1 MCLKTWESKC
11 SSEPRTSTQAPSLQN
26 QLTREIRCS
35 GTRNELESQGSK
47 HVCKL
52 CYFQPP
58 FLCKDLKLP
67 HMVSGINVKI
77 HCTLDMIMVLKLPHI
92 VCGINVKIHLQCI
105 TQTLSP
111 KQLLSSN
118 ASTFDEAPVRLQL
131 LISAV
136 KQFNSPR
143 I

>member
-1 MCLKTWESKC
+1 
-11 SSEPRTSTQAPSLQN
+11 
-26 QLTREIRCS
+26 
-35 GTRNELESQGSK
+35 
-47 HVCKL
+47 
-52 CYFQPP
+52 
-58 FLCKDLKLP
+58 
-67 HMVSGINVKI
+67 MVSGINVKI